1 MTKSRIRRIGSGY
14 KASMAWATRPGTGT
28 PDRHS
33 ERYAGR
39 SDGSGR
45 RRHILPREIS
55 GPVQSIG
62 LPHGQPGGRGSEKS
76 AEAIVVQPGEG
87 PNLPMQGAA
96 VNFDERGAA
105 DRGNAPRRRR
115 NGRNSHPRS
124 PTAATANGTGT
135 AGDP

>member
-55 GPVQSIG
+55 GPVQSIV

-87 PNLPMQGAA
+87 PNLPMQGAGGQ
-96 VNFDERGAA
+96 FRLTRSSSKGT
-105 DRGNAPRRRR
+105 
-115 NGRNSHPRS
+115 HPS
-124 PTAATANGTGT
+124 
-135 AGDP
+135 